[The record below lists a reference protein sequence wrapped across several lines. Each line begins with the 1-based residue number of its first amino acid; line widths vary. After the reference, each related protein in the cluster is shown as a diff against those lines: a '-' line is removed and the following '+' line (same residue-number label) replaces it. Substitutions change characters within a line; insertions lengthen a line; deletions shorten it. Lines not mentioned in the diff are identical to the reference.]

1 MAGFNSRTKY
11 EEETSIHF
19 DEEVTQKVGII
30 DFTTIYDSKGRNA
43 WNGNVPFSIL
53 IEMKKRGKVFLMD
66 EANQMYTVRDID
78 EATRK
83 VSFIANPIEPKDF
96 AFYYGKEKMNKYHKQ
111 EMKERLEKSLQEKGM
126 KLH

>member
-1 MAGFNSRTKY
+1 
-11 EEETSIHF
+11 
-19 DEEVTQKVGII
+19 
-30 DFTTIYDSKGRNA
+30 
-43 WNGNVPFSIL
+43 
-53 IEMKKRGKVFLMD
+53 MD
-66 EANQMYTVRDID
+66 EAKQMYTVRDID